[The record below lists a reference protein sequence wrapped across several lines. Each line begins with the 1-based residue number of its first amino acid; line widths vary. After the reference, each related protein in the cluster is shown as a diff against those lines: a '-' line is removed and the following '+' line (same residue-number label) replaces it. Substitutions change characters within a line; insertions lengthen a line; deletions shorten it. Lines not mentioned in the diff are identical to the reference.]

1 MTITHYKNM
10 FEIYLKYTYYIFKIF
25 HYFMGY
31 QKIRFYFRCLKNIY
45 IYIYIYI
52 SVSLGSYSNSSTLFE
67 KPMNLIISLNIHIQ
81 TFLLNAPIQHY
92 VRK

>member
-31 QKIRFYFRCLKNIY
+31 QKIRFYFRCFKIY
-45 IYIYIYI
+45 IKVFPWVHI
-52 SVSLGSYSNSSTLFE
+52 
-67 KPMNLIISLNIHIQ
+67 LI
-81 TFLLNAPIQHY
+81 PILPPYFKNQ
-92 VRK
+92 